1 MTPDGV
7 AFGLGDA
14 GAVGLAETCA
24 TGLGDD
30 CATGALP
37 HPARKKTA
45 NAAAVAL
52 CVGLMAM

>member
-1 MTPDGV
+1 V

-37 HPARKKTA
+37 QPARKKTA
-45 NAAAVAL
+45 NAAAAAL
-52 CVGLMAM
+52 CVGLMAV

>member
-7 AFGLGDA
+7 ALGLGDA
-14 GAVGLAETCA
+14 GRVGLAETCA

-37 HPARKKTA
+37 QPARKKTA
-45 NAAAVAL
+45 NAAAAAL
-52 CVGLMAM
+52 CVVLMAV